1 MAIRTISPV
10 LLLLSST
17 YITHGLV
24 RQVDYNP
31 HGNGEYC
38 YTESYNLGRC
48 LGKFQRESPYTDE
61 SLMNCLECQSV
72 NISGNETCDEMKA
85 MNNLLE
91 GPLLEGQST
100 GENSTVNNSSSIN
113 WHDSYCEDYSKCIK
127 SNCPRQCFHEQ
138 ALFMDCVIIELD

>member
-1 MAIRTISPV
+1 
-10 LLLLSST
+10 
-17 YITHGLV
+17 
-24 RQVDYNP
+24 
-31 HGNGEYC
+31 
-38 YTESYNLGRC
+38 
-48 LGKFQRESPYTDE
+48 
-61 SLMNCLECQSV
+61 MNCLECQSV

-138 ALFMDCVIIELD
+138 ALFMDCVIIELDCDLGCSSDWMPDEMIGDRIIGRNSSPAPLTRGILIDKGIWVLAVFWVM